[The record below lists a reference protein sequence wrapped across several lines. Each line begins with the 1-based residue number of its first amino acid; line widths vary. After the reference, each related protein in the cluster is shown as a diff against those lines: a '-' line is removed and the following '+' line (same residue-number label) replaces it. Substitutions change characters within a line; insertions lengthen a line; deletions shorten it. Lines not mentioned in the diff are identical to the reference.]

1 MCELIEGLQCSVKN
15 CYKQINR
22 ERNTKLKKQFI
33 ILTKIEEDNFGEY
46 YKGKEYCT
54 LKESNKR
61 NLLYIRFKCSAK
73 PKV

>member
-22 ERNTKLKKQFI
+22 GRNTKMKKH
-33 ILTKIEEDNFGEY
+33 NFGEY

-54 LKESNKR
+54 LKESNKT
-61 NLLYIRFKCSAK
+61 NLLYIRFRCSAK
-73 PKV
+73 SKV